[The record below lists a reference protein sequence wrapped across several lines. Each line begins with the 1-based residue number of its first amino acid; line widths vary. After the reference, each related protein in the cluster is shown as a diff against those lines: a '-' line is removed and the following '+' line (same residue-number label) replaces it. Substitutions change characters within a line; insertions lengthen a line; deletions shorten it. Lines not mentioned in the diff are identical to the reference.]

1 MGSESVK
8 RSLKKDNSYSEID
21 TTIGLEISYF
31 SEYID
36 SIFPESVNNRIK
48 EIEEKDMKTIKEEVK
63 KKLNTCLLSESK
75 ANEVIRNKIQNDETL
90 ASLNGKYIFFR
101 FCHRKKGT
109 TMNIVYQLKYGYID
123 IELEHKYKKT
133 KDNIIWTESLK
144 VQETKDIIY
153 NYLGLGSSCDLEKKL
168 KIAEKSQE

>member
-48 EIEEKDMKTIKEEVK
+48 EIEEKDMKAIKEEVK
-63 KKLNTCLLSESK
+63 KN
-75 ANEVIRNKIQNDETL
+75 
-90 ASLNGKYIFFR
+90 
-101 FCHRKKGT
+101 
-109 TMNIVYQLKYGYID
+109 
-123 IELEHKYKKT
+123 
-133 KDNIIWTESLK
+133 
-144 VQETKDIIY
+144 
-153 NYLGLGSSCDLEKKL
+153 
-168 KIAEKSQE
+168 